1 MADKI
6 SHHYETKTQIN
17 IKIMIKGIKW
27 YSLRLSFSDFARG
40 PEESLESHVL
50 RLVKKFKLAAATV
63 LKESSHYSMFGT
75 PASTQLF
82 GSRPGTKPVFIEIFI
97 SEVKFDSFLKELE
110 NLVLIGESNVFY
122 SKQELSS
129 IIGDPSVLDKLDD
142 YEE

>member
-1 MADKI
+1 
-6 SHHYETKTQIN
+6 
-17 IKIMIKGIKW
+17 
-27 YSLRLSFSDFARG
+27 
-40 PEESLESHVL
+40 
-50 RLVKKFKLAAATV
+50 
-63 LKESSHYSMFGT
+63 MFGT